1 MVEPLFLKYLQADPF
16 AGGVTVAVKL
26 SVQTLLKQL
35 GAVNGQSAVL
45 LQAKEFYISY
55 STLSGYTL
63 LAQTQT
69 NFLIYSDFRG
79 SDANLY
85 IQKHFLI
92 YR

>member
-1 MVEPLFLKYLQADPF
+1 MVVALFLKYLQADPTVLLVVALFLKYLQADPF

-55 STLSGYTL
+55 ITLSGY
-63 LAQTQT
+63 
-69 NFLIYSDFRG
+69 N
-79 SDANLY
+79 
-85 IQKHFLI
+85 
-92 YR
+92 